1 MAIKIIKACKILNVN
16 ISVLFELCKK
26 IGKPINNLDP
36 NSTIEDATLLLLIGM
51 INNDLNCGSESEI
64 IGNNN
69 QIEYICNECE
79 ATIKGANNIAE
90 HYCKFHNSIYG
101 QSINDIKKHPIN
113 YVRINET
120 YLMENKKIFSK
131 IVLLLPKKIR
141 QIIIAKKLQ
150 RDRLR
155 KELEEREENE
165 RKRLEKERLER
176 ERKKLEQKQTAENLL
191 NDFLQNNPYIAI
203 SDWKCLK
210 QQIVEVCPFFQITD
224 DIVTKQNSTF
234 KTQQKEEHKEY
245 FDTLLT
251 YPLDEQQRDAI
262 VTLGENVLVIAAAGS
277 GKTSTIVAKTHYLVN
292 KLKIDPRHILV
303 ITYTRKAAE
312 ELQTRVGVAG
322 VECTTFH
329 KHAIDTIASIKGEK
343 PTICEGSTLNKL
355 FDSLIRRNSTLE
367 SAFFLFQT
375 VQKTL
380 LQYDYKYETYKEYLQ
395 ALREYGKMAPY
406 QDMDNKI
413 CYVKSRQEMEIMVI
427 LTELGLDVRYEEK
440 YPYSTSSTKFRQYK
454 PDFTIHYNQGGQEKI
469 LYLEH
474 FGIDQYGNVPVWFG
488 DGKQGGWAKANREYN
503 DSIHW
508 KQQLHADNGTTLIY
522 TTSADF
528 QGGIAT
534 ARERIVNLLE
544 QQGVPMMPLTI
555 EQKTKKLA
563 IPLSRAIESLI
574 KLVSGFI
581 ALIKANGRTITDI
594 INSISDQD
602 INKPRNT
609 FLLKHL
615 VQPLYD
621 NYQDALKQNKECD
634 FTDCLLHASELL
646 NEKQIYNYDYIL
658 VDEFQ
663 DMSMDKYKYLN
674 ALRRKNPRTRI
685 FCVGDDWQ
693 SIYRFSGS
701 DISLFS
707 QFEAFN
713 GPTEELKI
721 EATHRFGEPLLQRSS
736 EFILKNPAQKKKTL
750 KADEGRETFLAFAG
764 YDNEIGER
772 AIIEKQIARL
782 PQEARIYIVSRYRY
796 DIGNVFPEVANMV
809 RGENGGAIDLTIA
822 GRKVQALTA
831 HSSKGLEADYVF
843 LINCNSGYDDFG
855 FPSQVSDDP
864 ILEYVLSRSDSY
876 DHAEERRVF
885 YVAITRAKRA
895 SYVLYDKQYP
905 SLFVTE
911 MGGVQSEV
919 ENKKTICPRC
929 GAGTLMFTKD
939 GYAKN
944 GHFYTVLRC
953 TNKECDLQNEA
964 IFFNSEKHHY
974 EIVPFDEFI
983 EDRKVTIEER
993 MHIRVGTSPDFAY
1006 PVLLIPCVAETEG
1019 VLSIAMD
1026 PRYDQ
1031 YDIAKFYKY
1040 HIQKGDLAVCI
1051 QDNGKV
1057 ERLLLTINR

>member
-1 MAIKIIKACKILNVN
+1 MLLSRNAKIRGI
-16 ISVLFELCKK
+16 
-26 IGKPINNLDP
+26 
-36 NSTIEDATLLLLIGM
+36 
-51 INNDLNCGSESEI
+51 I
-64 IGNNN
+64 IG
-69 QIEYICNECE
+69 
-79 ATIKGANNIAE
+79 
-90 HYCKFHNSIYG
+90 
-101 QSINDIKKHPIN
+101 IKKEIERN
-113 YVRINET
+113 IRIRKEKR
-120 YLMENKKIFSK
+120 E
-131 IVLLLPKKIR
+131 
-141 QIIIAKKLQ
+141 AE
-150 RDRLR
+150 RLR
-155 KELEEREENE
+155 IEQEKLEQ
-165 RKRLEKERLER
+165 
-176 ERKKLEQKQTAENLL
+176 ERKKKEQKQAAENLL
-191 NDFLQNNPYIAI
+191 KDFLQNNPYIAI
-203 SDWKCLK
+203 SDWEQLK
-210 QQIVEVCPFFQITD
+210 QQILCVCPFFHITD

-234 KTQQKEEHKEY
+234 KAQQKQEHKEY

-292 KLKIDPRHILV
+292 KLNVDPRRILV
-303 ITYTRKAAE
+303 VTYTRKAAE

-329 KHAIDTIASIKGEK
+329 KHAIDTIARIVGEK
-343 PTICEGSTLNKL
+343 PSICESNLLNKL
-355 FDSLIRRNSTLE
+355 FDSLIHQNSTIE

-380 LQYDYKYETYKEYLQ
+380 LQYDYKYETYKEYLN

-406 QDMDNKI
+406 RDMDNKI

-440 YPYSTSSTKFRQYK
+440 YPYSTFSTKYRQYK
-454 PDFTIHYNQGGQEKI
+454 PDFTIHYHQDGQDKI

-474 FGIDQYGNVPVWFG
+474 FGIDKHGNVPIWFG

-503 DSIHW
+503 DGIHW
-508 KQQLHADNGTTLIY
+508 KQQLHADNGTTLVY

-528 QGGIAT
+528 HGGIET
-534 ARERIVNLLE
+534 ARERIINLLE
-544 QQGVPMMPLTI
+544 QQGVPMNSLTI

-563 IPLSRAIESLI
+563 IPLSRSIETLI

-581 ALIKANGRTITDI
+581 ALVKANGRTVTDI
-594 INSISDQD
+594 INSISDKD

-621 NYQDALKQNKECD
+621 CYQETLKLNKECD
-634 FTDCLLHASELL
+634 FTDCLLHASQLL
-646 NEKQIYNYDYIL
+646 GEKQIYSYDYIL

-736 EFILKNPAQKKKTL
+736 DFILKNPAQKKKKL
-750 KADEGRETFLAFAG
+750 KADKGRETFIAFAG
-764 YDNEIGER
+764 YDNETGER

-796 DIGNVFPEVANMV
+796 DIGNVFPEVANV
-809 RGENGGAIDLTIA
+809 INGENGGTIDLTIA
-822 GRKVQALTA
+822 GRKIQALTA

-864 ILEYVLSRSDSY
+864 ILEYILSRSDSY

-895 SYVLYDKQYP
+895 TYVLYDKQYP

-911 MGGVQSEV
+911 MGGIQSEV
-919 ENKKTICPRC
+919 NNKKTICPRC
-929 GAGTLMFTKD
+929 GSGTIKYTKD

-944 GHFYTVLRC
+944 GHFYTVIAC
-953 TNKECDLQNEA
+953 TNKECDLQNET
-964 IFFNSEKHHY
+964 IFFNFEKHHFK
-974 EIVPFDEFI
+974 IVSFDEFI
-983 EDRKVTIEER
+983 KSKKVTTEER
-993 MHIRVGTSPDFAY
+993 MHIHVGTSPNFAY
-1006 PVLLIPCVAETEG
+1006 PVLLVPCAAVTEG
-1019 VLSIAMD
+1019 SLPIAID
-1026 PRYDQ
+1026 PRYDK
-1031 YDIAKFYKY
+1031 YDITKFYNY
-1040 HIQKGDLAVCI
+1040 HLQQGDLAVCI
-1051 QDNGKV
+1051 QNNGKI
-1057 ERLLLTINR
+1057 ERFLLTLEKK